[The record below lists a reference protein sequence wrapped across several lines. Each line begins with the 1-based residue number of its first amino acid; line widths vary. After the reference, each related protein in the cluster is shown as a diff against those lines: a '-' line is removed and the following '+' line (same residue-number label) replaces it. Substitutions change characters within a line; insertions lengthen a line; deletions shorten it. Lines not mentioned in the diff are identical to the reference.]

1 MSPELRSIIV
11 TFGILLGIGLVTAV
25 HAEEGV
31 FLNPDT
37 GNYTIRYHGYGD
49 VLVESTFYSHNN
61 IDPHVRSIF
70 RHSDDGSILY
80 RYKVRNGRN
89 SKQNLTS
96 LRVTTPQVV
105 TNSQNVPPGWHA
117 ETQLISTSNPIYG
130 DLGYFVSWGFVS
142 NLASKA
148 GISIKGLVP
157 SAGQEFEFRSPLL
170 PGTGIMSLRGSA
182 PVTEFPDEGPD
193 PTSMVGIALSKL
205 EHNDFATR
213 NIAAPRIPNPAPYNA
228 LVVLAGI
235 QKHLDTDIVS
245 MKLVDP
251 VLVTDL
257 DRWLGAAITAAGQGN
272 TQALRASLQEARKL
286 LKQEH
291 QDLDK
296 DDDLDE
302 DDKPTQ
308 IKPRIDKLA
317 ARALDFDLRY
327 VENRI
332 KDE

>member
-1 MSPELRSIIV
+1 
-11 TFGILLGIGLVTAV
+11 
-25 HAEEGV
+25 
-31 FLNPDT
+31 
-37 GNYTIRYHGYGD
+37 
-49 VLVESTFYSHNN
+49 
-61 IDPHVRSIF
+61 
-70 RHSDDGSILY
+70 
-80 RYKVRNGRN
+80 
-89 SKQNLTS
+89 
-96 LRVTTPQVV
+96 
-105 TNSQNVPPGWHA
+105 
-117 ETQLISTSNPIYG
+117 
-130 DLGYFVSWGFVS
+130 
-142 NLASKA
+142 
-148 GISIKGLVP
+148 
-157 SAGQEFEFRSPLL
+157 
-170 PGTGIMSLRGSA
+170 
-182 PVTEFPDEGPD
+182 
-193 PTSMVGIALSKL
+193 MVGIALSKL

-235 QKHLDTDIVS
+235 QKHLDTDLVS
-245 MKLVDP
+245 LKLVEP
-251 VLVTDL
+251 ALVTDL
-257 DRWLGAAITAAGQGN
+257 DRWLGAAIAAAGQGN